1 VKKRAVLEL
10 VGGGGYVEELGEVA
24 NGRRRGRPL
33 GQGAD
38 GLDRGHRRVVGVD
51 GAEGRVAAA
60 AAAAA
65 AAVGVG
71 EAGVGAAVV
80 LGVGVA
86 ACACGCE
93 VVARQF
99 GVGGEG
105 ARLAW
110 RCGLLLVFGGK

>member
-1 VKKRAVLEL
+1 MKKRAVLKL

-24 NGRRRGRPL
+24 KGRRRGRPL
-33 GQGAD
+33 GQGFAD

-60 AAAAA
+60 AAAA
-65 AAVGVG
+65 VGVG

-80 LGVGVA
+80 LGIGVA
-86 ACACGCE
+86 ACGWE

-110 RCGLLLVFGGK
+110 RWGLLLVFGG

>member
-1 VKKRAVLEL
+1 
-10 VGGGGYVEELGEVA
+10 VA
-24 NGRRRGRPL
+24 KGRRRGRPL

-60 AAAAA
+60 AAA
-65 AAVGVG
+65 VGVG
-71 EAGVGAAVV
+71 EAGVGAAEV

-86 ACACGCE
+86 ARGCRCGWE
-93 VVARQF
+93 VVALQF

-110 RCGLLLVFGGK
+110 RWGLLLVFGG

>member
-1 VKKRAVLEL
+1 M
-10 VGGGGYVEELGEVA
+10 A

-51 GAEGRVAAA
+51 GAEGRV
-60 AAAAA
+60 AAA

-110 RCGLLLVFGGK
+110 RCGLLLVF